1 MYIEESSVLLKGAT
15 SREYSNKFTP
25 ATTISVRGLRSSTLR
40 VGWFQ
45 RKQLYTTLDFCYHHF
60 CSNVHACL
68 FYESDNKQWFIAER
82 NFVRARAKRTWAKQN
97 IKVYVYIYMYIFHVA
112 QCLVWLFFHGKCF
125 DNLIILLIQLLLDSL
140 EINKYCCT
148 RIRWI
153 PSMNRFER
161 LK

>member
-45 RKQLYTTLDFCYHHF
+45 RKQLYTTLDFCYHHL

-97 IKVYVYIYMYIFHVA
+97 IKLYVYIYICIYFMSHNVS
-112 QCLVWLFFHGKCF
+112 F
-125 DNLIILLIQLLLDSL
+125 DYFSTENALTI
-140 EINKYCCT
+140 
-148 RIRWI
+148 
-153 PSMNRFER
+153 
-161 LK
+161 